1 MFDTVC
7 KFLIENFPSD
17 FATWLLGEPVELVTI
32 SPSELSIEPIRADAL
47 ILLQSQNLVLH
58 IDFQTL
64 PRPNIPFR
72 MLDYRVRVYRR
83 FPDKTMRQVV
93 IYLQRTQSELA
104 WQTTFSL
111 ENTQHQ
117 FEVIRLWEQ
126 PLGSFLNVPGLLP
139 FAVLSQAD
147 NPADVLQQVAERIQR
162 IPERTVQSNLTATA
176 AILSALVLD
185 KTIVQ
190 RILRSDLMH
199 ESAIYQEIK
208 AEGKAEGIAE
218 GFQKAVQR
226 ERALV
231 LRLLSLKIG
240 TLPEAEQKQISQLSL
255 DQLEIL
261 IARLSEF
268 STVEGLSNWLQSD
281 RLTA

>member
-7 KFLIENFPSD
+7 KFLIENFPTD
-17 FATWLLGEPVELVTI
+17 FATWLLGEPVELVAI
-32 SPSELSIEPIRADAL
+32 SPSELSLEPIRADAL

-58 IDFQTL
+58 IEFQTL

-72 MLDYRVRVYRR
+72 MLDYRVRVHRR
-83 FPDKTMRQVV
+83 FPNKTMRQVI
-93 IYLQRTQSELA
+93 IYLQKTQSELA
-104 WQTTFSL
+104 WQTAFTL

-126 PLGSFLNVPGLLP
+126 PLDSFLNVPGLLP

-147 NPADVLQQVAERIQR
+147 SPADVLQQVAERIQR
-162 IPERTVQSNLTATA
+162 IPERIVQSNLTATA

-185 KTIVQ
+185 KAVVR
-190 RILRSDLMH
+190 RILRSDLMQ

-208 AEGKAEGIAE
+208 AEGKAEG
-218 GFQKAVQR
+218 FQEAVQR
-226 ERALV
+226 ERALI

-240 TLPEAEQKQISQLSL
+240 TLPEAERKQVSQLSL

-268 STVEGLSNWLQSD
+268 STIENLSNWLQSNCPP
-281 RLTA
+281 A